1 MPFVNK
7 DNLTLIRNKIN
18 SIYVRKDSIQDSLPT
33 VASATANYDRPV
45 IIGGSDSGD
54 TISNKLYYAAT
65 TGKGITA
72 NPSTGTIKATAFSGS
87 GASLTSL
94 NANNISSGTLAVN
107 RGGTGASSA
116 ANACKNLQAATVG
129 LGETILVDQDLN
141 TFTTVGSY
149 TCPSSAIAQTL
160 ANTPYTVTGFKLE
173 VFNTT
178 SANQIIQEIKCN
190 SDSCRTYRRK
200 GNCSSNV
207 WTFGT
212 WYQVIHTTNGV
223 VPISQG
229 GTNATSYDAA
239 KLNLGIPLLLVAG
252 NNSEAVQNGWYKV
265 CSWTNTAWSSH
276 NVHMTIGT
284 HNYANFSVRPCN
296 ISLRLTANGAN
307 TANPTV
313 YLNSGSAEILSKFY
327 IVSNPD
333 NTTDTVEL
341 WYHNPDRLS
350 TASITM
356 YSDNY
361 RNSVQSFSRLT
372 IGDLRVEYETY
383 TSGKTAYCLADH
395 VVLNLDTG
403 LLDARYLPR
412 AGGTMTGAGPICF
425 PILHSSGN
433 NGQASTHYIS
443 AGGGFSSASGKYGV
457 KFVCCDQNDCQSGI
471 GQDLSN
477 RAGGYDLS
485 IVGGASA
492 TGFCT
497 ISFVT
502 HPVNSTSYTTLGY
515 FTEAG
520 NLHVSGQVDAASFC
534 ATSDKRLKKNII
546 PYTNSSN
553 VLDLPVYKFDFINGP
568 KDQIGCLAQDL
579 QEMCP
584 ELVAEGD
591 DGYLSIHESKIVYLL
606 ILELKNMK
614 KQLNEL
620 NRKIK

>member
-1 MPFVNK
+1 MSFVSK

-94 NANNISSGTLAVN
+94 NANNISSGTLAVD

-149 TCPSSAIAQTL
+149 RCPSGAIAQTL
-160 ANTPYTVTGFKLE
+160 ANTPYTGTGFKLE

-190 SDSCRTYRRK
+190 SASSRTYRRQA
-200 GNCSSNV
+200 SSSNNV
-207 WTFGT
+207 WTFST
-212 WYQVIHTTNGV
+212 WYQVIQTTNGV

-229 GTNATSYDAA
+229 GTGATSYNAA

-252 NNSEAVQNGWYKV
+252 NNSDAVQNGWYKV

-284 HNYANFSVRPCN
+284 HNYVNFAVRPCN
-296 ISLRLTANGAN
+296 ISLRLTANATN
-307 TANPTV
+307 TANPAV
-313 YLNSGSAEILSKFY
+313 YLNGGSAEILSKFY

-350 TASITM
+350 PASITM

-372 IGDLRVEYETY
+372 IGDLSVEYETY
-383 TSGKTAYCLADH
+383 TSGKTAYCLKDH
-395 VVLNLDTG
+395 VVINSEC
-403 LLDARYLPR
+403 LPLT
-412 AGGTMTGAGPICF
+412 GGTVTGNITAE
-425 PILHSSGN
+425 
-433 NGQASTHYIS
+433 
-443 AGGGFSSASGKYGV
+443 
-457 KFVCCDQNDCQSGI
+457 
-471 GQDLSN
+471 
-477 RAGGYDLS
+477 
-485 IVGGASA
+485 
-492 TGFCT
+492 
-497 ISFVT
+497 SFT
-502 HPVNSTSYTTLGY
+502 
-515 FTEAG
+515 
-520 NLHVSGQVDAASFC
+520 
-534 ATSDKRLKKNII
+534 ATSDKRLKENIES
-546 PYTNSSN
+546 YTFPKSI
-553 VLDLPVYKFDFINGP
+553 LDLDVKKFDFING
-568 KDQIGCLAQDL
+568 KKGQIGCIAQEL
-579 QEMCP
+579 MEICP
-584 ELVAEGD
+584 ELVQEGE

-606 ILELKNMK
+606 LQELKNMK